1 MSDLTR
7 RPGGRMTRAQ
17 RERRAY
23 LLTLATGIGAVATV
37 VTFLLALFTSFS
49 FGVVFL
55 LAILTVLFGF
65 GLRRTLGR

>member
-1 MSDLTR
+1 
-7 RPGGRMTRAQ
+7 MTRAQ

-37 VTFLLALFTSFS
+37 VTFVLALFTTFS

-55 LAILTVLFGF
+55 LAILTALFGY
-65 GLRRTLGR
+65 GLKRTLGR

>member
-1 MSDLTR
+1 
-7 RPGGRMTRAQ
+7 MTRAQ